1 MKTFANRCWHPK
13 INIPIERSVLFNLGS
28 DLART
33 LFFLHIGATVQYNA
47 TSIRSSPSGFTSPQM
62 KHFLTFTLLLLAAPA
77 LAEDNSRTILDPE
90 KVTPDYAVQGE
101 YAGEIAGTEFGVHV
115 IALGDDKFRAVV
127 YPGGLPGSGY
137 IGYDR
142 IFAEGETK
150 DGVTKLES
158 DNGYALIKNGTAEV
172 YVEDQLAGALE
183 KVERKSTTLGLK
195 PPQDA
200 LVLFDGTSADA
211 FKNGKLIFED
221 LLLAGTETNET
232 FGDHVLHLEFRLP
245 YEPYDRGQAR
255 GNSGVYV
262 QGRYEVQVLDSFGLE
277 GEDNECGG
285 IYSISRP
292 KVNACYPPL
301 TWQTYDIN
309 FKQAVYEDGVKVQNA
324 RITVRHNG
332 IVIHKDLELKNGTPG
347 KLPEAEGEG
356 PLYLQGHGNQV
367 LYRNIWVVKK

>member
-1 MKTFANRCWHPK
+1 M
-13 INIPIERSVLFNLGS
+13 
-28 DLART
+28 
-33 LFFLHIGATVQYNA
+33 
-47 TSIRSSPSGFTSPQM
+47 
-62 KHFLTFTLLLLAAPA
+62 
-77 LAEDNSRTILDPE
+77 
-90 KVTPDYAVQGE
+90 
-101 YAGEIAGTEFGVHV
+101 
-115 IALGDDKFRAVV
+115 
-127 YPGGLPGSGY
+127 
-137 IGYDR
+137 
-142 IFAEGETK
+142 
-150 DGVTKLES
+150 
-158 DNGYALIKNGTAEV
+158 
-172 YVEDQLAGALE
+172 
-183 KVERKSTTLGLK
+183 
-195 PPQDA
+195 
-200 LVLFDGTSADA
+200 
-211 FKNGKLIFED
+211 FED

-309 FKQAVYEDGVKVQNA
+309 FKQAVYEDGIKVQNA